1 MALFSE
7 GRSKMLRTKLRAARV
22 ARVSVPIIPFDFK
35 GKYKIKIML
44 LLFPKHTWLLILKG
58 TWGFKKP
65 LEKKKKTIRIQTGE
79 TENSSPTAISDV
91 YRSSPLCPHANTC
104 SLKLLSAT

>member
-1 MALFSE
+1 
-7 GRSKMLRTKLRAARV
+7 MLRTKLRAARV

-65 LEKKKKTIRIQTGE
+65 LGFKQVRLKT
-79 TENSSPTAISDV
+79 V
-91 YRSSPLCPHANTC
+91 LPLQ
-104 SLKLLSAT
+104 